1 MHILPVLDL
10 LDGVVVRGVGGRR
23 DEYRPVVSRLVD
35 RPDALSVAR
44 AFRDQLG
51 LTRLYVA
58 DLDAIVRQRPNRD
71 LYRLLANEGFDLMID
86 AGLRSLESAAELLA
100 SGAAQV
106 IAGLETWPGP
116 DELARLCKAIGTK
129 RVIFSLD
136 LKHGVPLGE
145 LSRWQNDE
153 PLSIAIRAIGAGVS
167 ELIVLDLA
175 SVGGSSG
182 VATTELCTKL
192 RNMYPELRLIT
203 GGGIR
208 TARDIEGL
216 AHQLG
221 VDSVLVA
228 SALHDGAI
236 SGDSVQCILD
246 RGALIN
252 KGKKPRTPTN
262 N

>member
-23 DEYRPVVSRLVD
+23 DEYRPIVSRLVD
-35 RPDALSVAR
+35 RHDALSVAR
-44 AFRDQLG
+44 AFREQLG

-58 DLDAIVRQRPNRD
+58 DLDAIMHQKPNRN

-86 AGLRSLESAAELLA
+86 AGLRSLESAAELVA

-116 DELARLCKAIGTK
+116 DELARLCTAIGTE

-136 LKHGVPLGE
+136 LKDGVPLGQR
-145 LSRWQNDE
+145 SRWQNDE
-153 PLSIAIRAIGAGVS
+153 PLSIAKRAVEAGVR

-175 SVGGSSG
+175 SVGGGSG
-182 VATTELCTKL
+182 VTTTELCAKL
-192 RNMYPELRLIT
+192 RNMDPELRLIT
-203 GGGIR
+203 GGGVR
-208 TARDIEGL
+208 NTCDIERL
-216 AHQLG
+216 TQLG
-221 VDSVLVA
+221 VDGVLVA

-236 SGDSVQCILD
+236 SADSLQHFGPGSAHGQ
-246 RGALIN
+246 RQESSQPN
-252 KGKKPRTPTN
+252 E
-262 N
+262 